1 MEAIQTTDVAIIGAG
16 PVGLFTIFQ
25 CGMMRLKCHV
35 IDPLDMPGGQCA
47 ALYPEKPIYD
57 IPAFPKICGQELIDQ
72 LLQQVAPFDPIF
84 HLGQQAISLSQEAE
98 GDGFLI
104 KTSRNTCL
112 KAKAVVIAAGAGAF
126 GPNRPPLE
134 SIEAFEGTSVFY
146 HVHRP
151 EAFAG
156 KRVVIAG
163 GGDSA
168 VDWAL
173 HLAEKGA
180 DVTVVHRRAKFRANP
195 DNEAKLKT
203 WAVEGRL
210 KLSIPFQLYGLE
222 GDVVHGLLQAIQ
234 VQSLSG
240 EVVRL
245 PADILLPFFGL
256 SMELGPLSTWGMAF
270 ENNRIMVNPATFETS
285 IPGVYGVG
293 DIVTYPHKL
302 KLILTGFA
310 EAAQAAHAIR
320 SRLFPDQHFHFEYST
335 TSGVAPLV

>member
-1 MEAIQTTDVAIIGAG
+1 MEATQTTDVVIIGAG
-16 PVGLFTIFQ
+16 PVGLFTVFQ

-35 IDPLDMPGGQCA
+35 VDPLEMPGGQCS

-57 IPAFPKICGQELIDQ
+57 IPAFPHICGQALIDN
-72 LLQQVAPFDPIF
+72 LLQQISPFDPIF
-84 HLGQQAISLSQEAE
+84 HLGEQATSLSQEA
-98 GDGFLI
+98 GGGGFI
-104 KTSRNTCL
+104 IETSSNKRL

-134 SIEAFEGTSVFY
+134 SLEAFEGKSIFY

-151 EAFAG
+151 ETFAG
-156 KRVVIAG
+156 KRVIIAG

-180 DVTVVHRRAKFRANP
+180 EVTVVHRRAKFRANP
-195 DNEAKLKT
+195 DNEAKLKA
-203 WAVEGRL
+203 WSAEGRL

-222 GDVVHGLLQAIQ
+222 GDVASGLLQAVQ

-240 EVVRL
+240 ETVRL
-245 PADILLPFFGL
+245 PADVLLPFFGL
-256 SMELGPLSTWGMAF
+256 SMALGPLATWGMAF
-270 ENNRIMVNPATFETS
+270 EENRVLVKPATCETT
-285 IPGVYGVG
+285 IPGIYGVG

-320 SRLFPDQHFHFEYST
+320 SRLFPEQHFHFEYST
-335 TSGVAPLV
+335 TSGVAPLI